1 MIKISF
7 FIADWRLVVAFL
19 SVELSETAGKLFHN
33 QFTLVVCFFIIVIEV
48 KAVLLQSTI
57 APMSN
62 NQQNNPTPLPLP
74 KTRKQVVKKLSTGHK
89 IHLTTQDERT
99 LRSIYEFLAGY
110 ANRRAI
116 ETALEA
122 KKVEV
127 NRLHHALPPSARLLL
142 QMQPKAGS
150 LPVFGMSTVSEPA
163 DPKGDVAQQ
172 ASGSTTTS
180 RNEADLL
187 LDEYYRAKDHMHKL
201 EEKLKVHTA
210 VDHKISFKDLDAVLR
225 SLGPAFSKKQIE
237 QMIWEVDENLDEM
250 IDFDELQLTYYR
262 NITDSTG
269 SEPCYFFKILE
280 FLICDA
286 SHKGYIIED
295 DCMEVLYARYGGGV
309 LENEMRLLFGTK
321 LRAEGGDG
329 TLNLEA

>member
-1 MIKISF
+1 
-7 FIADWRLVVAFL
+7 
-19 SVELSETAGKLFHN
+19 
-33 QFTLVVCFFIIVIEV
+33 
-48 KAVLLQSTI
+48 
-57 APMSN
+57 MSA
-62 NQQNNPTPLPLP
+62 NQQNVPVPIPLP

-89 IHLTTQDERT
+89 IHLSTQDERT
-99 LRSIYEFLAGY
+99 LRSIYEYLAGY

-127 NRLHHALPPSARLLL
+127 NRLHNALPPSARLLL
-142 QMQPKAGS
+142 QMQPKAGA
-150 LPVFGMSTVSEPA
+150 LPTSTTSEIVEQ
-163 DPKGDVAQQ
+163 KGDAAQV
-172 ASGSTTTS
+172 ASGSTTS

-201 EEKLKVHTA
+201 EDKLKAHTS

-225 SLGPAFSKKQIE
+225 SLGPPFSKKQIE

-250 IDFDELQLTYYR
+250 IDFDELQLSYYR
-262 NITDSTG
+262 NTTDVTG
-269 SEPCYFFKILE
+269 NEPCYFFKILE
-280 FLICDA
+280 FLICDS

-295 DCMEVLYARYGGGV
+295 DCMEVLYARYGGGI
-309 LENEMRLLFGTK
+309 LENEMKLLFGSK

-329 TLNLEA
+329 TLNLEAYLSSALNRIGRRALVF